1 MSLRPGCHPSRAAEI
16 KHWPDPGRLFI
27 TGAGGH
33 RAGGRGAGAAA
44 AAGRASCT
52 SAVLAGEGEL
62 FAVGA
67 LGLLLC
73 WRALKK
79 LRLLLRRPTFT
90 AFTPHHVITNTA
102 AAGIS
107 ISRPRSSCR
116 PATTG
121 GLAPRLSCRWAC
133 VPARGDH
140 GSAVQQGNR
149 RFWLGMAAALAM
161 AAGTSLTITALALLV
176 HGSANWRSASVAIR
190 RQRYG
195 SRLVGRRWRWPAA
208 SYCWRRQG

>member
-1 MSLRPGCHPSRAAEI
+1 MAIALVVV
-16 KHWPDPGRLFI
+16 
-27 TGAGGH
+27 
-33 RAGGRGAGAAA
+33 
-44 AAGRASCT
+44 
-52 SAVLAGEGEL
+52 VLALLQLPARQLHLSSFWLEKGSYL
-62 FAVGA
+62 LVGA

-90 AFTPHHVITNTA
+90 AFTRIMFITNTA

-149 RFWLGMAAALAM
+149 RFGWG
-161 AAGTSLTITALALLV
+161 
-176 HGSANWRSASVAIR
+176 WR
-190 RQRYG
+190 
-195 SRLVGRRWRWPAA
+195 RRWRW
-208 SYCWRRQG
+208 RREPR